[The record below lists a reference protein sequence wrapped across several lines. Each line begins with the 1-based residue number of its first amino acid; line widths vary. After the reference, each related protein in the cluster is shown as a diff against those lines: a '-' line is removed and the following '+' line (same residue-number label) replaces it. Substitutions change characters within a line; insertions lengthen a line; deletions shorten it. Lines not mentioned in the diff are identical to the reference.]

1 MRTRHFRTIAALTLG
16 AVLGGCS
23 KTDATTQPPAAEETA
38 LSISNRNPPSTPPYD
53 INVLLRAGDR
63 VEGLILFR
71 QPDDGA
77 TTIFLETYLARLK
90 PNHDYYLERAA
101 QTLGLGCVDT
111 GWLRLGLGTVVTPIH
126 TNWRGFGAATLY
138 RTLPATLIGVS
149 FDIHF
154 HVVDAETGAVV
165 LESNCRQY
173 TVRGV

>member
-1 MRTRHFRTIAALTLG
+1 MITRRLRTIAALTL
-16 AVLGGCS
+16 AAALGGCS
-23 KTDATTQPPAAEETA
+23 TTEATTQAPADGETA

-53 INVLLRAGDR
+53 INVLLFAANR

-101 QTLGLGCVDT
+101 QTLGLGCADA

-126 TNWRGFGAATLY
+126 TNWRGFGAATLN
-138 RTLPATLIGVS
+138 RTLPAALVGVS

-154 HVVDAETGAVV
+154 RVLDSETGAVV
-165 LESNCRQY
+165 LESKCRQY
-173 TVRGV
+173 TVRAV

>member
-1 MRTRHFRTIAALTLG
+1 MLTRQFRTIAALTL
-16 AVLGGCS
+16 AAALGGCS
-23 KTDATTQPPAAEETA
+23 KADVSTQPPANEETA
-38 LSISNRNPPSTPPYD
+38 LSISDRNPPSTPPYD
-53 INVLLRAGDR
+53 INVLLFATNR

-77 TTIFLETYLARLK
+77 TTIFLETYLGRLK

-101 QTLGLGCVDT
+101 QTLGLGCVDG

-126 TNWRGFGAATLY
+126 TNYRGFGAATLY

-154 HVVDAETGAVV
+154 RVLDAETGAVV
-165 LESNCRQY
+165 LESKCKQY